1 MSVRFKTITRA
12 VIPAAGLGTRFLPA
26 TKATPKEMLPI
37 VDKPTIQY
45 IVEEALASGIEDI
58 LIITGRSK
66 RAIEDHFDRSVELE
80 LNLEEK
86 GKKELLDMVRGIS
99 DIRIHYIRQ
108 KEPRGLGHAILCAKQ
123 FIGNEPFAVLL
134 GDDVVYNDEKPALRQ
149 LINVYEKNG
158 ASVLGVQE
166 VPHEKVSSYGI
177 VATRGIS
184 DPRTFAVA
192 DMVEKPPVDEAPS
205 NMAVLGRYIITPEIF
220 EILERTDPGAGGEI
234 QLTDGLRA
242 LLKIQPIY
250 AYNFEGR
257 RYDVGD
263 KQGFLEASVEY
274 ALRRPELRDGFLKY
288 LNEIVEK
295 EK

>member
-1 MSVRFKTITRA
+1 MR
-12 VIPAAGLGTRFLPA
+12 
-26 TKATPKEMLPI
+26 
-37 VDKPTIQY
+37 Y
-45 IVEEALASGIEDI
+45 
-58 LIITGRSK
+58 
-66 RAIEDHFDRSVELE
+66 
-80 LNLEEK
+80 
-86 GKKELLDMVRGIS
+86 
-99 DIRIHYIRQ
+99 
-108 KEPRGLGHAILCAKQ
+108 
-123 FIGNEPFAVLL
+123 
-134 GDDVVYNDEKPALRQ
+134 
-149 LINVYEKNG
+149 
-158 ASVLGVQE
+158 SVLGVQE

-177 VATRGIS
+177 VATRGTS

-220 EILERTDPGAGGEI
+220 EILEI

-288 LNEIVEK
+288 LNAIVEK